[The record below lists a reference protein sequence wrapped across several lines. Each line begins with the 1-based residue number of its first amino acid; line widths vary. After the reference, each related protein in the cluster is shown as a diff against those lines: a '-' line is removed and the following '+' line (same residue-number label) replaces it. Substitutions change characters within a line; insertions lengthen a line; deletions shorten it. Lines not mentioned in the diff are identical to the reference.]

1 MPLGQ
6 VVIGGATGGHAEH
19 INGRYEISTEG
30 ASHAR
35 EVFRKRGYRTVG
47 RYRVPQ
53 DEWLFLD
60 SGGQWRMSWSSH
72 DMWKRKTVGGGVA
85 RTNEDPAGYAFQA
98 AVAGG

>member
-19 INGRYEISTEG
+19 INGRYELSEVHR
-30 ASHAR
+30 SYR

-47 RYRVPQ
+47 RYTVPH
-53 DEWLFLD
+53 DEWLYLD